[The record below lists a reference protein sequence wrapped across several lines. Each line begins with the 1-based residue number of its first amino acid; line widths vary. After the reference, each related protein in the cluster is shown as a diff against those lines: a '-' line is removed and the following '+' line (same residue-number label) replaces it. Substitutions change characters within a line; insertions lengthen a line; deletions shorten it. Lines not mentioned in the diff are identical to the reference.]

1 MVDPIDG
8 TVNFSRGL
16 PHACVCIALQRRL
29 PASNGHWDDYLTEL
43 GVVYDP
49 FLDEM
54 WTAKS
59 GGKARLNGRVI
70 RVSET
75 DNLES
80 SVVSIGFA
88 KSKSTLK
95 RNLPLFAR
103 LYQRVLKYV

>member
-16 PHACVCIALQRRL
+16 PHACVHCVAATVAGI
-29 PASNGHWDDYLTEL
+29 NGHWDDYLTEL

-80 SVVSIGFA
+80 SWSD
-88 KSKSTLK
+88 
-95 RNLPLFAR
+95 R
-103 LYQRVLKYV
+103 LCQIQVDLEAQSAALRACISVCSRCG